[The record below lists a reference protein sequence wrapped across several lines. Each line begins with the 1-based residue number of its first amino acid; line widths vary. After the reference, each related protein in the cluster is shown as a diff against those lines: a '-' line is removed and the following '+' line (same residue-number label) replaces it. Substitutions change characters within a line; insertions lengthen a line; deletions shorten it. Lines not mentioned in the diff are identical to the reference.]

1 MMNKLPYLFFASS
14 LVGMAAC
21 ATDNSEPTETPT
33 TVNTQLAEANGGFTT
48 VDEAPE
54 FGIPD
59 EFAAANIETEGANA
73 NDTMAADPTVTGV
86 MAVPTVEARDV
97 IVMWGHIPAGSGGV
111 LRDWSGS
118 LTLSR
123 GAMVVQR
130 TIAFEANDH
139 LDLPRTSPLAVSFTS
154 HTKPASDGVA
164 LRIWD
169 DSASAAPLTLTYQS
183 ATAAGDTYVIDLN
196 ALDAGPVI
204 IDAGN
209 GDKMIAVDLKE
220 PAPAAICN
228 AGFMHGRFRALMPG
242 LGFYL
247 GHVVDRTGQVIGHV
261 RGIYGKG
268 DIFGKF
274 IDLEGH
280 FVGIINGTY
289 DATGDFQARWIAEQ
303 GDRGLIHGHY
313 FDDTTVDGGFFLAR
327 WAETVCSPDGGGSG
341 SGGGGGSGGGSGSG
355 GPSTGSGV

>member
-1 MMNKLPYLFFASS
+1 MMHKLPYLFFASS
-14 LVGMAAC
+14 LVGIAAC
-21 ATDNSEPTETPT
+21 ATDNSEPTVTPT
-33 TVNTQLAEANGGFTT
+33 DVNTQLAQTNGGFTT
-48 VDEAPE
+48 ADEAPE
-54 FGIPD
+54 FGIPE
-59 EFAAANIETEGANA
+59 EFTAANIEVEGANA
-73 NDTMAADPTVTGV
+73 NDTMSANPAVTGV

-97 IVMWGHIPAGSGGV
+97 VVMWGHIPAGSGGE

-123 GAMVVQR
+123 GAMIVQR

-139 LDLPRTSPLAVSFTS
+139 LDLPRTSPLSVSFTS

-183 ATAAGDTYVIDLN
+183 AVDATQTYVIDLT

-204 IDAGN
+204 IDAGG
-209 GDKMIAVDLKE
+209 GDKVVAVDLKE
-220 PAPAAICN
+220 PAAVCDG
-228 AGFMHGRFRALMPG
+228 GFMHGRFRALAPG

-247 GHVVDRTGQVIGHV
+247 GHVLDRTGQVIGHV

-268 DIFGKF
+268 MIYGKF

-289 DATGDFQARWIAEQ
+289 DATDDFNARWISLQ

-313 FDDTTVDGGFFLAR
+313 FDDPTVDGGFFLAR
-327 WAETVCSPDGGGSG
+327 WAETVCTQDGGGSG
-341 SGGGGGSGGGSGSG
+341 SGSASGGGSGSG
-355 GPSTGSGV
+355 GPTTGSGV

>member
-1 MMNKLPYLFFASS
+1 MMHKLPYLFFASS
-14 LVGMAAC
+14 LVGIAAC
-21 ATDNSEPTETPT
+21 ATDSSEPAPT
-33 TVNTQLAEANGGFTT
+33 TTGVTSQLAETNGGFTT
-48 VDEAPE
+48 EDEAPQ
-54 FGIPD
+54 FGIPE
-59 EFAAANIETEGANA
+59 EFTAANIEVEGANA
-73 NDTMAADPTVTGV
+73 NDTMSTNPTVTGV
-86 MAVPTVEARDV
+86 MAVPTAEVRDV
-97 IVMWGHIPAGSGGV
+97 LVMWGHIPAGSGGE

-130 TIAFEANDH
+130 TVAFEANDH

-154 HTKPASDGVA
+154 HTKPASDCLA

-169 DSASAAPLTLTYQS
+169 DSASTAPLTLTYQS
-183 ATAAGDTYVIDLN
+183 ATAAADTYVIDLN
-196 ALDAGPVI
+196 ALDAGPII

-220 PAPAAICN
+220 PSPAVVCDG
-228 AGFMHGRFRALMPG
+228 GFMHGRFRALVPG

-247 GHVVDRTGQVIGHV
+247 GHVLDRTGQVIGDV

-268 DIFGKF
+268 MIYGKF

-289 DATGDFQARWIAEQ
+289 DATDDFRARWISLQ

-313 FDDTTVDGGFFLAR
+313 FDDPTVDGGFFLAR
-327 WAETVCSPDGGGSG
+327 WAETVCTQDGSGGG
-341 SGGGGGSGGGSGSG
+341 SGGGGGSGSGSATSGSG
-355 GPSTGSGV
+355 V